1 MNKWALITG
10 GTKGIGFAV
19 ADCLAKAGYNLI
31 LTYASSDD
39 VAAKVQSDFQNTYH
53 NKVHILRADVSDMNT
68 IDVIDRFLEA
78 EDLKLDALVLNAG
91 LTCRDPF
98 ETMTFESWNRVFYAN
113 VHFPVFLLQRIVGR
127 MNRDSSVVFT
137 GSLMGIEP
145 HSVSLAYGVTKSA
158 VHALTKNLV
167 KFLASYSI
175 RVNAVA
181 PGFVD
186 TEWQKNK
193 PAEIRQNIERKVSVG
208 RFADPYEVSEVY
220 KMLIENSYFNGEVVV
235 IDGGYSYK

>member
-39 VAAKVQSDFQNTYH
+39 VAAKVQSDFQNTH
-53 NKVHILRADVSDMNT
+53 HTKVHILRADVSDMNT

-145 HSVSLAYGVTKSA
+145 HSVS
-158 VHALTKNLV
+158 
-167 KFLASYSI
+167 
-175 RVNAVA
+175 
-181 PGFVD
+181 P
-186 TEWQKNK
+186 
-193 PAEIRQNIERKVSVG
+193 
-208 RFADPYEVSEVY
+208 
-220 KMLIENSYFNGEVVV
+220 
-235 IDGGYSYK
+235 